1 MKIVEMKK
9 GPPTIEEGRR
19 RLDTL
24 FEDFISRGADAEF
37 VALLIF
43 TYGVTETLNYAQ
55 SVEEGVRKIDDILN
69 AEFGLEKEIVFNP
82 DFISD
87 DPDWEKKK

>member
-1 MKIVEMKK
+1 MKIIKMEK

-19 RLDTL
+19 RLDTI

-69 AEFGLEKEIVFNP
+69 AEFGLEKEIVFTP
-82 DFISD
+82 DFLSD
-87 DPDWEKKK
+87 DPE

>member
-19 RLDTL
+19 RLDYL

-37 VALLIF
+37 TALLIF

-55 SVEEGVRKIDDILN
+55 SVEEGITKIDDILS
-69 AEFGLEKEIVFNP
+69 AEFGMEKEIVFTP
-82 DFISD
+82 DFLTEEK
-87 DPDWEKKK
+87 DPE

>member
-1 MKIVEMKK
+1 MKIVKMDK

-24 FEDFISRGADAEF
+24 FEDFISRGADAE
-37 VALLIF
+37 F

-69 AEFGLEKEIVFNP
+69 AEFGLEKEIVFTP
-82 DFISD
+82 DFLSD
-87 DPDWEKKK
+87 DPE

>member
-1 MKIVEMKK
+1 MKIVKMDK

-37 VALLIF
+37 
-43 TYGVTETLNYAQ
+43 
-55 SVEEGVRKIDDILN
+55 
-69 AEFGLEKEIVFNP
+69 GLEKEIVFTP
-82 DFISD
+82 EFLTEEK
-87 DPDWEKKK
+87 DPE

>member
-1 MKIVEMKK
+1 MKIVKMDK

-24 FEDFISRGADAEF
+24 FEDFISS
-37 VALLIF
+37 
-43 TYGVTETLNYAQ
+43 VTETLNYAQ

-69 AEFGLEKEIVFNP
+69 AEFGLEKEIVFTP
-82 DFISD
+82 DFLSD
-87 DPDWEKKK
+87 DPE

>member
-55 SVEEGVRKIDDILN
+55 SVDEGIAKIDDILHL
-69 AEFGLEKEIVFNP
+69 EFGLEKEIVFTP
-82 DFISD
+82 DFLTEEK
-87 DPDWEKKK
+87 DPE

>member
-1 MKIVEMKK
+1 MKILKMEK

-24 FEDFISRGADAEF
+24 FEDFIIRGADAEF
-37 VALLIF
+37 TALLIF

-69 AEFGLEKEIVFNP
+69 AEFGLEKEIVFTP
-82 DFISD
+82 DFLSD
-87 DPDWEKKK
+87 DPE